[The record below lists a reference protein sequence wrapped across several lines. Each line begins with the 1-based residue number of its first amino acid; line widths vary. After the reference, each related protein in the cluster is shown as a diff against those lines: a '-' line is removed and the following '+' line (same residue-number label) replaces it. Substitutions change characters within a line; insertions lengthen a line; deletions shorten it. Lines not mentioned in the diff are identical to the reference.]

1 MPPNQYTVMVD
12 HAFHYP
18 NDQGAPLP
26 DAIGRFRVVERA
38 QGERGSQ
45 ATVYRALDPVTG
57 QEVALKVLGSQYE
70 SYALSLLS
78 ALVGDRDMEELRRE
92 AQLLAGLHHPNI
104 VSVIETGE
112 DPTLGPYAVMEWV
125 PGGDLTT
132 HLDKAP
138 ENRLPVEEGL
148 QIAQD
153 ILAGLSAAHG
163 AGVIHRDIKP
173 GNILLDLQGGAK
185 LADFGIA
192 GDVAGADVLP
202 GRGTLGYMAPEQED
216 PGQADSVGPATDI
229 YAVGVVLFEML
240 AGRRPTPGE
249 DVRELRP
256 QVPEATARAVAR
268 ATHQDPR
275 QRFPSAREMAQ
286 ALAG

>member
-1 MPPNQYTVMVD
+1 MVD

-26 DAIGRFRVVERA
+26 VAIGRFRVVERA
-38 QGERGSQ
+38 PGERGSQ
-45 ATVYRALDPVTG
+45 ASVYRALDPVTG

-70 SYALSLLS
+70 SYTHSLLA

-104 VSVIETGE
+104 VSVIETWD
-112 DPTLGPYAVMEWV
+112 DPALGPYTVMEWM
-125 PGGDLTT
+125 PGGDLTS
-132 HLDKAP
+132 HLGRAP
-138 ENRLPVEEGL
+138 ENRLPIEECL
-148 QIAQD
+148 RIAQD
-153 ILAGLSAAHG
+153 ILAGLSAAHQ

-173 GNILLDLQGGAK
+173 GNILLDSHGRAK

-192 GDVAGADVLP
+192 GDITGGEALP

-216 PGQADSVGPATDI
+216 PQHVGEVGPATDI

-240 AGRRPTPGE
+240 AGRRPVLGE
-249 DVRELRP
+249 DVLEVRP
-256 QVPEATARAVAR
+256 QVPEITVFAVTR

-275 QRFPSAREMAQ
+275 QRYSSAQEMAR

>member
-1 MPPNQYTVMVD
+1 MVD

-26 DAIGRFRVVERA
+26 VSIGRFRVVERA
-38 QGERGSQ
+38 PGERGSQ
-45 ATVYRALDPVTG
+45 ASVYRALDPVTG

-70 SYALSLLS
+70 SYALSLLA

-92 AQLLAGLHHPNI
+92 AELLAGLHHPNI

-112 DPTLGPYAVMEWV
+112 DPALGPYAVMEWV
-125 PGGDLTT
+125 PGGDLTA
-132 HLDKAP
+132 HLERAL

-148 QIAQD
+148 HIAQD
-153 ILAGLSAAHG
+153 VLAGLSAAHE

-173 GNILLDLQGGAK
+173 GNILLNRQGRAK

-192 GDVAGADVLP
+192 GDVTGAEVLP

-216 PGQADSVGPATDI
+216 PRQAGEVGPATDI

-240 AGRRPTPGE
+240 AGRRPAPGE
-249 DVRELRP
+249 DVRELRS
-256 QVPEATARAVAR
+256 QVPEAAAIAVAR

-275 QRFPSAREMAQ
+275 QRFSSAQEMAR
-286 ALAG
+286 ALEGEG